1 MSTVMLKNLREVVHH
16 VHGHVEEPPGGRYGM
31 SMVMSKNLR
40 RFLRHVP
47 PPVILSE
54 GAAWV

>member
-1 MSTVMLKNLREVVHH
+1 
-16 VHGHVEEPPGGRYGM
+16 M